1 MAYFTAPKRGKMGKK
16 PGSRAKENQMDLNT
30 MYSAAEFGG
39 GRPGG
44 ERRFSGIYGKNA
56 KARNETDVETGANS
70 RRAGRMFSWMKG
82 ESY

>member
-1 MAYFTAPKRGKMGKK
+1 MAFFTANKRGKMGKR
-16 PGSRAKENQMDLNT
+16 PGSPAKENDMDLNT

-44 ERRFSGIYGKNA
+44 ERRFTGVYGKNA
-56 KARNETDVETGANS
+56 KARRETDLEHGENS

>member
-1 MAYFTAPKRGKMGKK
+1 MAFFTASKRGKMGKK
-16 PGSRAKENQMDLNT
+16 PGSQYKGKQMDLST

-39 GRPGG
+39 ARPGG
-44 ERRFSGIYGKNA
+44 ERRFSGVYGKNA
-56 KARNETDVETGANS
+56 KARNETDLETGMES